1 MSILSV
7 VIPAYNEELNI
18 ALCTKALREILLQER
33 IAYEI
38 ILVDDGSSDRT
49 WEQIAKASE
58 KDNHVRGIRF
68 SRNFGK
74 ESAIFAGLSEAA
86 GDCAAVMD
94 CDLQHPPQTLIKMYR
109 LWEEGYEV
117 IEGVKSSRGR
127 ESVFHRLFSK
137 LFYRIMSRETHVDMK
152 DASDFKLLDR
162 RAVDSILSMPERNM
176 FFRAASFW
184 VGFQSTQV
192 LYDVQERQAGRS
204 KWSFGGLTRYALNN
218 IAAFSAAP
226 LQIITCLGF
235 LSFIFSIILAVY
247 SLIQYFTGHA
257 VEGYTTIIIVLLFI
271 GSAVM
276 ISLGMIGFYLEKI
289 YTEVKHRP
297 RYIVSETL
305 QNGKSRRVGGRTDN
319 FAV

>member
-38 ILVDDGSSDRT
+38 ILVDDGSSDGT

-58 KDNHVRGIRF
+58 KDNHVCGIRF

-94 CDLQHPPQTLIKMYR
+94 CDLQHPPQTLIKMFR

-117 IEGVKSSRGR
+117 VEGVKSGRGR
-127 ESVFHRLFSK
+127 ESVPHRIFSK
-137 LFYRIMSRETHVDMK
+137 LFYGIMSRETHVDMK

-176 FFRAASFW
+176 FFRATSFW

-192 LYDVQERQAGRS
+192 LYDVQERQAGKT
-204 KWSFGGLTRYALNN
+204 KWSYGGLTRYALNN

-226 LQIITCLGF
+226 LQIITILGF
-235 LSFIFSIILAVY
+235 LSFIFSIILTVY

-276 ISLGMIGFYLEKI
+276 ISLGLIGFYLEKI
-289 YTEVKHRP
+289 YTEVKQRP

-305 QNGKSRRVGGRTDN
+305 QNGKSRRVGGRNDN

>member
-58 KDNHVRGIRF
+58 KDNHVCGIRF

-94 CDLQHPPQTLIKMYR
+94 CDLQHPPQTLIKMFR

-117 IEGVKSSRGR
+117 VEGVKSGRGR
-127 ESVFHRLFSK
+127 ESVPHRIFSK
-137 LFYRIMSRETHVDMK
+137 LFYGIMSRETHVDMK

-176 FFRAASFW
+176 FFRATSFW

-192 LYDVQERQAGRS
+192 LYDVQERQAGKT
-204 KWSFGGLTRYALNN
+204 KWSYGGLTRYALNN

-226 LQIITCLGF
+226 LQIITILGF
-235 LSFIFSIILAVY
+235 LSFIFSIILTVY

-276 ISLGMIGFYLEKI
+276 ISLGLIGFYLEKI
-289 YTEVKHRP
+289 YTEVKQRP

-305 QNGKSRRVGGRTDN
+305 QNGKSRRVGGRNDN